1 MLVHKV
7 TFLQNPKIKNNVGL
21 SSVHMIAQMIP
32 KNPPYPKKIENKK
45 ADNIPDKKN
54 TQKCRIANKTRINFM
69 IFFLIFMENFNKS
82 MLYMGFQ
89 YGL

>member
-1 MLVHKV
+1 MYLRLRDLRNMLVHKV

-45 ADNIPDKKN
+45 ADNIPDKKEYTKN
-54 TQKCRIANKTRINFM
+54 VELLTKLV
-69 IFFLIFMENFNKS
+69 LI
-82 MLYMGFQ
+82 L
-89 YGL
+89 